1 MNRFNQGHAYNKQL
15 RVDIVGGKK
24 LHSRLVKFAQHH
36 AEPEWDVLWLWQCWQ
51 ERAIAHLK
59 GDEDRQA
66 FVRLKCT
73 LSDRVG
79 SAAYLAGCLHAQ
91 LQYLE
96 NLLKSSESGVASGSR
111 AKPSLDPLGLS
122 P

>member
-15 RVDIVGGKK
+15 KFDIVGGKK

-51 ERAIAHLK
+51 ERVIAHLK
-59 GDEDRQA
+59 GDEDRQG
-66 FVRLKCT
+66 FVKLKCT

-79 SAAYLAGCLHAQ
+79 SAAYLAGCFARE

-96 NLLKSSESGVASGSR
+96 NLLKSSESRGCI
-111 AKPSLDPLGLS
+111 
-122 P
+122 